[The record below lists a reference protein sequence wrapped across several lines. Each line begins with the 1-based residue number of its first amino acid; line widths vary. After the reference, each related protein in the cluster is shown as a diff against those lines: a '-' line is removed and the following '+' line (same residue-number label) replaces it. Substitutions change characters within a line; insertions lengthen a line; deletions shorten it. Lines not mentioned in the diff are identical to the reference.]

1 MKKNIEACLVIKYLL
16 IFIGLDKQTPVHKT
30 YDNFLISKKEG
41 NDQES
46 IQSSTTP
53 GPGYQWGK

>member
-1 MKKNIEACLVIKYLL
+1 MKKSIEACLVIKYLL
-16 IFIGLDKQTPVHKT
+16 IFIGLDKQTPEHKT

-46 IQSSTTP
+46 I
-53 GPGYQWGK
+53 